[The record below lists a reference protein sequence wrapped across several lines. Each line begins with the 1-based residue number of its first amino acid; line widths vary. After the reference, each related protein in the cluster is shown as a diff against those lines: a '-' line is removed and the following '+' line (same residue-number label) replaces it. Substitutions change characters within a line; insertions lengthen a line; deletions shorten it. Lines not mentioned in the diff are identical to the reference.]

1 MATLPD
7 PDEPALPTTSCPRCA
22 CVVITTLA
30 LDDAGALQLRCIR
43 CDQPLDPIGGAYT
56 ALSNL
61 DAMGYDVG
69 APEARRDGHGGCR
82 GGQCGVRQPSAS

>member
-7 PDEPALPTTSCPRCA
+7 PDEPSLPTAPCQRCA
-22 CVVITTLA
+22 CVVIVTLA
-30 LDDAGALQLRCIR
+30 LDDSGALQQRCIR
-43 CDQPLDPIGGAYT
+43 CDQPIDPVGAYT

-69 APEARRDGHGGCR
+69 ATEARRDGHGGCR
-82 GGQCGVRQPSAS
+82 GGQCGVRQPAAP